1 MMEEFEGI
9 WDIQELEDWEHSDL
23 HEMGIP
29 HFKIDEYGRGRF
41 EFCYTIGIFDA
52 TLKTRGGK
60 RLVFKWEGS
69 NGDHEDGGIG
79 EIRLGDK
86 NTIEGEL
93 SFEYTG
99 ESTFIAKRRKEKLT

>member
-29 HFKIDEYGRGRF
+29 HFKI
-41 EFCYTIGIFDA
+41 
-52 TLKTRGGK
+52 TRGGK